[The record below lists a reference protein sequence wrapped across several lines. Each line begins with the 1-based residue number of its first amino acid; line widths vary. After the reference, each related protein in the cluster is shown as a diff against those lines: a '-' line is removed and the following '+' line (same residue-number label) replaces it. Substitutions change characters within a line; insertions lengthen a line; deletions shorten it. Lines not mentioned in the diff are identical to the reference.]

1 EKNLHNI
8 EAINVAGDSMEPTLS
23 DRAIVFID
31 KSKTDFKKGGIFA
44 IVSESGVFIKR
55 LNQKINGEI
64 EIISDNKDYP
74 AQTAMPNDFVVI
86 GKAVSSFNSIF

>member
-1 EKNLHNI
+1 
-8 EAINVAGDSMEPTLS
+8 MEPTLS

-31 KSKTDFKKGGIFA
+31 KSKTDIKKGGIFA

-55 LNQKINGEI
+55 LNQKINGQI

-74 AQTAMPNDFVVI
+74 VSVASSTDFVVI
-86 GKAVSSFNSIF
+86 GKAVSSFNSVF